1 MVSKIKRQLA
11 SLPTLAKAALLL
23 LTLLLLL
30 AAILLPIFLIPR
42 HRRQPLQPATPPADN
57 CSTSTGANTAVAFDF
72 SPFLVKYRSGC
83 VHRMD
88 GTERVPAGVDEAT
101 GVTSKD
107 VVIDSDTGLAAR
119 MYLPPPLAA
128 GKTKDDLLPVLVFYH
143 GGAFVIMSPFEPKYH
158 AYLNALVAKAR
169 VVAVSVDYRLAPST
183 RFRPPTTT
191 RGRRSTGWPATR
203 PAGRSRGCGT
213 AGTSPG
219 CSSPATAPAPTS
231 RTTWPCA
238 PGTGAGWT
246 AGPPSRAS
254 CSWTPTS
261 GASAPWA
268 RRRRTRPRGGGT
280 RPRGPSSAPGG
291 TASTTRGSTRWP
303 RRPRSCGAGVL
314 PRGRD
319 GVGAGRLR
327 GAREGVRGGAQRQRV
342 GRGGGAVRDRRE
354 RHVYFLDAPASPK
367 SAKELAFAPDTS
379 AGNSRGDPL
388 I

>member
-191 RGRRSTGWPATR
+191 RGRRSTGAGANVAHNMAMRAGNGSGLDGGAAITGVLLLDPYFWGKRPVGAETTDPATR
-203 PAGRSRGCGT
+203 RRYEATWSFVCAGRYGIDDPRIDPLAT
-213 AGTSPG
+213 P
-219 CSSPATAPAPTS
+219 PAELRRWRAPA
-231 RTTWPCA
+231 WP
-238 PGTGAGWT
+238 
-246 AGPPSRAS
+246 
-254 CSWTPTS
+254 
-261 GASAPWA
+261 
-268 RRRRTRPRGGGT
+268 
-280 RPRGPSSAPGG
+280 
-291 TASTTRGSTRWP
+291 
-303 RRPRSCGAGVL
+303 
-314 PRGRD
+314 
-319 GVGAGRLR
+319 
-327 GAREGVRGGAQRQRV
+327 
-342 GRGGGAVRDRRE
+342 
-354 RHVYFLDAPASPK
+354 
-367 SAKELAFAPDTS
+367 
-379 AGNSRGDPL
+379 
-388 I
+388 